1 MLRILVVCCYEL
13 SQTRKSDVV
22 CMNRTIH
29 LQCACNQWKKG
40 GGTKIVKHKR
50 IFQHLLGGGGGEGD
64 QEQKHPKEGGVVFF

>member
-50 IFQHLLGGGGGEGD
+50 IFQHLLGGGG
-64 QEQKHPKEGGVVFF
+64 KTATRNTST